1 MNYARFYANERGG
14 WWRGE
19 ERRDERGAH
28 SFVTSFNGEYIC
40 LAGKTIYRLTSI
52 PPFSTAIIRIRFI
65 GWDAKC
71 VQFIY

>member
-14 WWRGE
+14 WWK
-19 ERRDERGAH
+19 ERNARRAAH
-28 SFVTSFNGEYIC
+28 SFVTSFDGEYIC

-52 PPFSTAIIRIRFI
+52 PPFSTAITRIRFI